1 MTINNHRG
9 TSCVG
14 TYAIQIS
21 KLFGAEAIAAV
32 GTPEKGK
39 RLLSIGADHLV
50 YYREEDVVSRVM
62 EITGGEGVDI
72 VLNSVGGDTV
82 QKSIDML
89 RPGGTL
95 VIIGVIAGSEARVM
109 LRRAYLKGIVITG
122 TAGGNR
128 WELAEALE
136 MVRRGRIKPMI
147 YREYGF
153 EEIPEAHRELEEG
166 KVIGK
171 LLIHVSKR

>member
-9 TSCVG
+9 TSGVG

-89 RPGGTL
+89 RPWGTL

-136 MVRRGRIKPMI
+136 MVRRGRIKLI

-166 KVIGK
+166 RVIGK